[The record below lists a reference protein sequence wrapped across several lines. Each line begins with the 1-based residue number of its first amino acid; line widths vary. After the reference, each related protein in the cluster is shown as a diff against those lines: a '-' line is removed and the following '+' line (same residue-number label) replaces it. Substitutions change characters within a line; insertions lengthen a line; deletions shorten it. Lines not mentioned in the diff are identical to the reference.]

1 MKNTQIFLTPNE
13 GKQLIADALAS
24 LDFVQEAMREHTVVV
39 VMGTTNAYLANA
51 LLSQLGEEEIDMKGF
66 HRGIT
71 KPDSVGLKVQAQQ
84 YDLVIEKGKVI
95 PEKTIFDVVPTLT
108 KDDVIFKGAN
118 AVHIS
123 SETAGVLIGHPA
135 GGTVLACEQA
145 AVGKRTTFIMPV
157 GVEKRVE
164 LPISDLASFVNDC
177 DSEGLR
183 LYPATGTPYTELDA
197 LTDLF
202 DVDAE
207 LIAAGGICGA
217 EGGCWFQCEGAG
229 EDIDSLN
236 EYVKE
241 LKELPAFEV

>member
-1 MKNTQIFLTPNE
+1 M
-13 GKQLIADALAS
+13 
-24 LDFVQEAMREHTVVV
+24 
-39 VMGTTNAYLANA
+39 
-51 LLSQLGEEEIDMKGF
+51 
-66 HRGIT
+66 
-71 KPDSVGLKVQAQQ
+71 
-84 YDLVIEKGKVI
+84 
-95 PEKTIFDVVPTLT
+95 
-108 KDDVIFKGAN
+108 
-118 AVHIS
+118 
-123 SETAGVLIGHPA
+123 
-135 GGTVLACEQA
+135 ACEQA

-229 EDIDSLN
+229 EDIDSLV

>member
-71 KPDSVGLKVQAQQ
+71 KPA
-84 YDLVIEKGKVI
+84 LVIEKGKVI
-95 PEKTIFDVVPTLT
+95 PEKTIFDVAGTLT

-229 EDIDSLN
+229 EDIDSLV

>member
-1 MKNTQIFLTPNE
+1 M
-13 GKQLIADALAS
+13 
-24 LDFVQEAMREHTVVV
+24 
-39 VMGTTNAYLANA
+39 
-51 LLSQLGEEEIDMKGF
+51 
-66 HRGIT
+66 
-71 KPDSVGLKVQAQQ
+71 
-84 YDLVIEKGKVI
+84 
-95 PEKTIFDVVPTLT
+95 
-108 KDDVIFKGAN
+108 
-118 AVHIS
+118 
-123 SETAGVLIGHPA
+123 
-135 GGTVLACEQA
+135 ACEQA

-207 LIAAGGICGA
+207 LIAAVPARICGRA
-217 EGGCWFQCEGAG
+217 EERAAGSSAKSAG
-229 EDIDSLN
+229 EDIDSLV

-241 LKELPAFEV
+241 LERLQRLDCS

>member
-95 PEKTIFDVVPTLT
+95 PEKTIFDVAPTLT

-123 SETAGVLIGHPA
+123 SETAGVLIGDPA

-197 LTDLF
+197 LSDLF
-202 DVDAE
+202 DVDVE

-229 EDIDSLN
+229 EDIDSLE

>member
-71 KPDSVGLKVQAQQ
+71 KPDSVDLKVQAQQ
-84 YDLVIEKGKVI
+84 YDLVIEKGNVI

-118 AVHIS
+118 AVHIF

-197 LTDLF
+197 LSDLF
-202 DVDAE
+202 DVDVE

-229 EDIDSLN
+229 EDIDSLI

>member
-95 PEKTIFDVVPTLT
+95 PEKTIFDVAGTLT

-123 SETAGVLIGHPA
+123 SETAGVLIGDPA

-197 LTDLF
+197 LSDLF
-202 DVDAE
+202 DVDVE

-229 EDIDSLN
+229 EDIDSLI

>member
-1 MKNTQIFLTPNE
+1 MKSAQIFLTPNE
-13 GKQLIADALAS
+13 GKKLIADALAS
-24 LDFVQEAMREHTVVV
+24 LPMVEEALEEHTVVV

-51 LLSQLGEEEIDMKGF
+51 LLESIGEKEIDMAPF

-71 KPDSVGLKVQAQQ
+71 KPASVPLKTEAGK
-84 YDLVIEKGKVI
+84 YDLVISKGKVV
-95 PEKTIFDVVPTLT
+95 PGKTIFDVVGELT
-108 KDDVIFKGAN
+108 KDDIIFKGAN
-118 AVHIS
+118 AVHIGT
-123 SETAGVLIGHPA
+123 ETAGILIGHPA

-145 AVGKRTTFIMPV
+145 AVGKRTTFILPV

-164 LPISDLASFVNDC
+164 LPISDLASIVNDC
-177 DSEGLR
+177 ESTGLR

-197 LTDLF
+197 FPDLF

-217 EGGCWFQCEGAG
+217 EGGCWFQCEGAD
-229 EDIDSLN
+229 EDIDELE

-241 LKELPAFEV
+241 LKKLPAFEV

>member
-51 LLSQLGEEEIDMKGF
+51 LLSQLGEKEIDMKGF

-197 LTDLF
+197 LSDLF
-202 DVDAE
+202 DVDVE

>member
-71 KPDSVGLKVQAQQ
+71 KPASVEMKVPAQQ

-95 PEKTIFDVVPTLT
+95 PEKTIFDVAGTLT

>member
-229 EDIDSLN
+229 EDIDSLV

>member
-71 KPDSVGLKVQAQQ
+71 KPDSVGPKVQAQQ
-84 YDLVIEKGKVI
+84 YDLVIEKGKVV

-108 KDDVIFKGAN
+108 RDDVIFKGAN

-135 GGTVLACEQA
+135 GGTVMACEQA

-229 EDIDSLN
+229 EDIDSLV

>member
-51 LLSQLGEEEIDMKGF
+51 LLSQIGEEEIDMKGF

-71 KPDSVGLKVQAQQ
+71 KPDSVGMKVPEQQ

-95 PEKTIFDVVPTLT
+95 PEKTIFDVAGTLT

-135 GGTVLACEQA
+135 GGTVMACEQA

-229 EDIDSLN
+229 EDIDSLV

>member
-71 KPDSVGLKVQAQQ
+71 KPGSVAMKVPAQQ
-84 YDLVIEKGKVI
+84 YDLVIEKGKVV
-95 PEKTIFDVVPTLT
+95 PEKTIFDVAGTLT

-123 SETAGVLIGHPA
+123 SETAGVLIGPRPEAQLWPA
-135 GGTVLACEQA
+135 SRLLSESAPHSSCRWA
-145 AVGKRTTFIMPV
+145 WRSAWSCPSA
-157 GVEKRVE
+157 
-164 LPISDLASFVNDC
+164 ISPPL
-177 DSEGLR
+177 
-183 LYPATGTPYTELDA
+183 
-197 LTDLF
+197 
-202 DVDAE
+202 
-207 LIAAGGICGA
+207 
-217 EGGCWFQCEGAG
+217 
-229 EDIDSLN
+229 
-236 EYVKE
+236 
-241 LKELPAFEV
+241 